1 MICQEECQIKSQNI
15 CQIECQVKRQKER
28 HVKCQV
34 ECQIKFVIKTLEYMP
49 QILPRWRSLEENC
62 VLVVNSPGELQKN
75 GKWERG
81 SKRLEIKMK
90 SSLLHSRVIDMLMCQ
105 ATLRT
110 WLIYLG
116 ISRTLAC
123 PPSQTRLCLREIYLH

>member
-1 MICQEECQIKSQNI
+1 
-15 CQIECQVKRQKER
+15 
-28 HVKCQV
+28 
-34 ECQIKFVIKTLEYMP
+34 
-49 QILPRWRSLEENC
+49 
-62 VLVVNSPGELQKN
+62 LVVNSPCELQKN

-90 SSLLHSRVIDMLMCQ
+90 SSLLYSRVTDMLMCR
-105 ATLRT
+105 ATVRT
-110 WLIYLG
+110 WLIFLG